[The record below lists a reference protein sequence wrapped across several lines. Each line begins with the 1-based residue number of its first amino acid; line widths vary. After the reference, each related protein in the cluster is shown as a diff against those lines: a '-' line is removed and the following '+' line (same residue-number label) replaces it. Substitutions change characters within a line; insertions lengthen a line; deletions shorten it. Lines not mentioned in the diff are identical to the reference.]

1 MDKVIDK
8 KDPLAA
14 RPLVR
19 PVKPKKPIQIFPSF
33 VKNSR
38 QDSESAQTDESN
50 DYHEVTFYHINKVQS
65 E

>member
-19 PVKPKKPIQIFPSF
+19 PVKPKKPTQIFSSF
-33 VKNSR
+33 VKNSG
-38 QDSESAQTDESN
+38 QNSESAQTDESN
-50 DYHEVTFYHINKVQS
+50 DYDEVTFYNITG
-65 E
+65 